1 MKIAVISEVYIP
13 KVDGVVRRT
22 MNLIRHL
29 QQFGDEVRVYC
40 PEADA
45 PRMSPVPVVEFRG
58 FPCPSY
64 PEYIIGRPDE
74 RLVEDLN
81 AFRPDIIHVLNPLAF
96 GFQCCEL
103 MIRSGIDVPLVFSFH
118 TLYAEFVKTYP
129 LLKVLSRPIW
139 WLTRHYH
146 NKADLNLTVSAIMAD
161 ELRDRDFHNVVLW
174 PPAVDSEAF
183 SPQRRNWDMRCRLSG
198 NHPEQPLVLT
208 VSRLAPE
215 KNVAFLADVMRQIP
229 EACLAI
235 VGEGPQRAQLERR
248 FSPVRTHFVGYLHGD
263 DLAKAYAS
271 ADVFMYASET
281 ETMGNVILE
290 AQASGLP
297 VIAANAGGVRG
308 LIENGKDGLMYKP
321 RSTNDAVASLRNV
334 LRDPRLRTQLSAS
347 AVLSASKRSWP
358 AAAVEVR
365 DQYRHA
371 IKDYASRPSL
381 PFRKNGTDII
391 ARVAT
396 SAILNAL
403 ATLSKISCS
412 RSKFTRS
419 QRIPKAPVH
428 NPVAESVERS
438 AEHLK
443 EKDQERI
450 LDVDRRT
457 HDVNPA
463 QGSYAVSDHG

>member
-1 MKIAVISEVYIP
+1 MKIAVIAEVYIP

-22 MNLIRHL
+22 MNLISHL
-29 QQFGDEVRVYC
+29 QQFGDEIRVYC

-45 PRMSPVPVVEFRG
+45 PRKSPVQVIEFQG

-64 PEYIIGRPDE
+64 PEYMIGRPDE
-74 RLVEDLN
+74 RLVEDLK

-96 GFQCCEL
+96 GFQCCDL
-103 MIRSGIDVPLVFSFH
+103 IIRSGIDVPLVFSFH

-129 LLKVLSRPIW
+129 LLWILSKPLW

-146 NKADLNLTVSAIMAD
+146 NKADLNLTVSEVMAD
-161 ELRDRDFHNVVLW
+161 ELRDREFHNVALW

-183 SPQRRNWDMRCRLSG
+183 SPHRRNWDMRCRLSG

-235 VGEGPQRAQLERR
+235 VGEGPQRAELERR
-248 FSPVRTHFVGYLHGD
+248 FSPVRTHFVGYLHGV

-271 ADVFMYASET
+271 ADVFIYASET

-297 VIAANAGGVRG
+297 VIAANAGGVRS
-308 LIENGKDGLMYKP
+308 LIENGTDGLMYKP
-321 RSTNDAVASLRNV
+321 RSTTDAVNSLRSV
-334 LRDPRLRTQLSAS
+334 LRDPRLRTQLAAS
-347 AVLSASKRSWP
+347 AVLSAAKRSWP
-358 AAAVEVR
+358 AAAVEVIN
-365 DQYRHA
+365 QYREA
-371 IKDYASRPSL
+371 IMQFDARRSL
-381 PFRKNGTDII
+381 RGRRSSTDVI

-396 SAILNAL
+396 SMILHAL
-403 ATLSKISCS
+403 ATVSKIFCS
-412 RSKFTRS
+412 RSEFTRS
-419 QRIPKAPVH
+419 QRIPQAPVH
-428 NPVAESVERS
+428 IPRAESVELL

-443 EKDQERI
+443 EKNHERI

-457 HDVNPA
+457 HEVNPA